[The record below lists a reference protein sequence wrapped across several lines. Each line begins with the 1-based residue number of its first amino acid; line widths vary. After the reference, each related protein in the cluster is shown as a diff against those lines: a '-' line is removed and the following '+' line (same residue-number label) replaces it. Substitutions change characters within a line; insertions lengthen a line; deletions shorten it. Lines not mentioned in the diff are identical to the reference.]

1 MKAFDKNILNIEKK
15 IAYTFRDKSLLR
27 QAFTRTSYINEAFLG
42 KKAQSNEVLEFF
54 GDSVLSSAIV
64 TFLIK
69 EKAERCTYG
78 IYTDLR
84 ESEFTSIRSRLSDK
98 SNLSLCIKRIG
109 LQEYLIMG
117 EGDEKLGIANES
129 SVMEDLFES
138 ILGAIYIDSD
148 FSMAAVMRSV
158 EAMLDVS
165 EYLLSK
171 PNLTLGSSKSRLQ
184 EYCADKKRRL
194 PPPTYKVIKEEGPDH
209 CKSYTVACFIDG
221 KEMSIATARSIKLAE
236 KAAAEKTLAAL
247 GEK

>member
-1 MKAFDKNILNIEKK
+1 MKNFDKNIPLIEQK

-42 KKAQSNEVLEFF
+42 KRAQSNEVLEFF

-69 EKAERCTYG
+69 EKAQRCTYG

-98 SNLSLCIKRIG
+98 SNLSKSIKKIG

-117 EGDEKLGIANES
+117 EGDAKLGIANES

-138 ILGAIYIDSD
+138 ILGAVYIDSD
-148 FSMAAVMRSV
+148 FSMAAVITSV
-158 EAMLDVS
+158 EAMLDIS
-165 EYLLSK
+165 DFLSGK
-171 PNLTLGSSKSRLQ
+171 PQITLGSSKSRLQ

-194 PPPTYKVIKEEGPDH
+194 PPPVYKIIKEEGPDH
-209 CKSYTVACFIDG
+209 CKSYTVSCSVNG
-221 KEMSIATARSIKLAE
+221 KELGTGSGRSVKLAE
-236 KAAAEKTLAAL
+236 KAAAEMALAKL
-247 GEK
+247 EG